1 MALASTVHATVGL
14 ALEPG
19 EPSLTQERRAG
30 LRAIAA
36 MDPDARV
43 RNPDHLAE
51 RLVPPEFWFFGP
63 FTRDYA
69 KTREFVRAFRI
80 ADYYTV
86 NAMTWH
92 IDGILTDMA
101 VNGVEQVVQV
111 GAGLDSRP
119 YRFGQDMPGVRF
131 FEVDQ
136 PATLELKKARVRAVF
151 GSLPDAVTY
160 IPFDYRSDA
169 VFAALRRAGLDP
181 RRKTLFIWEGTSM
194 LTDPAVVDETLRSIA
209 RESAPGSEVVFD
221 YVLDAVIRGDFGRYG
236 GARYEV
242 VRSSVKG
249 EPWRFGIAEGRSADF
264 VTERG
269 LDLVSDLGA
278 GELARRYLVKS
289 DGSLDGQPTPYWRV
303 VHAVVRE

>member
-51 RLVPPEFWFFGP
+51 RLLPAEFWLFGS

-69 KTREFVRAFRI
+69 KTREFVRTYQI
-80 ADYYTV
+80 TDYYTV

-92 IDGILTDMA
+92 IDGILKEIA
-101 VNGVEQVVQV
+101 ANGLEQVVHV

-119 YRFGQDMPGVRF
+119 YRLGEEMPGVRF

-136 PATLELKKARVRAVF
+136 PATLDLKKARVRAVL
-151 GSLPDAVTY
+151 GSLPGTVTY
-160 IPFDYRSDA
+160 IPFDYRSHP
-169 VFAALRRAGLDP
+169 VFASLGRAGFDP
-181 RRKTLFIWEGTSM
+181 RRKTLFIWEGTTM
-194 LTDPAVVDETLRSIA
+194 LTDPKVVDETLRSIA
-209 RESAPGSEVVFD
+209 QRSGPGSEVVFD
-221 YVLDAVIRGDFGRYG
+221 YVLDAVVRGDFNRYG

-242 VRSSVKG
+242 VRSSIKG
-249 EPWRFGIAEGRSADF
+249 EPWRFGIAEGRAEEF
-264 VTERG
+264 VNRCG
-269 LDLVSDLGA
+269 LDFVSDLGA
-278 GELARRYLVKS
+278 GELASRYLVRS

-303 VHAVVRE
+303 VHAAVSE

>member
-1 MALASTVHATVGL
+1 MYATVGL
-14 ALEPG
+14 ALDPG
-19 EPSLTQERRAG
+19 KPSLTQERRAG

-36 MDPDARV
+36 MDPDAQV

-51 RLVPPEFWFFGP
+51 RLLPPEFWFFGP

-69 KTREFVRAFRI
+69 KTREFVRTFRI

-92 IDGILTDMA
+92 IDGILRDIA
-101 VNGVEQVVQV
+101 ANGVAQVVHV

-119 YRFGQDMPGVRF
+119 YRFGEDMPGVRF

-136 PATLELKKARVRAVF
+136 PATLALKKARVRAVF
-151 GSLPDAVTY
+151 GSLPGAVTY

-169 VFAALRRAGLDP
+169 FFSALGRAGFDP
-181 RRKTLFIWEGTSM
+181 SRKTLFIWEGTTM
-194 LTDPAVVDETLRSIA
+194 LTDPKVVDETLRSIA
-209 RESAPGSEVVFD
+209 RRSAPGTEVVFD

-236 GARYEV
+236 GARYEL

-249 EPWRFGIAEGRSADF
+249 EPWKFGIGEGRSAEF
-264 VTERG
+264 VTRRG

-278 GELARRYLVKS
+278 RELASRYLVKS

-303 VHAVVRE
+303 VHAVVKE